1 VEVLVAHTDPAA
13 RAALREALASTS
25 LAVRSAETTEEVLT
39 EVRANGLDVVVLDHR
54 LAGPRGRVVREIKAD
69 RTAYNTS
76 VVLVAPPSAP
86 RLAELASPDLG
97 VHDVLLE
104 PIVAVDAMARVC
116 AAARA
121 KALSEALLDQARR
134 LEVSLFE
141 DSLTG
146 VYNRRF
152 VMTQLASLISGARRH
167 GRPLSVAMIDID
179 RFKAFNDRYGHAVGD
194 RVLQIVAGALQDR
207 MRGEDCLGR
216 LGGEEFLA
224 LLTDTDEDA
233 APRIAER
240 LRATVEAV
248 RVPTDAGLLHVTV
261 SLGWAT
267 WDEEEDVDALVRRA
281 DEALYAAK
289 AGGRDRV
296 EGAATLRRRV

>member
-1 VEVLVAHTDPAA
+1 VGVLVAHTDPAA
-13 RAALREALASTS
+13 RAALREALAGTGLS
-25 LAVRSAETTEEVLT
+25 VRSAQTSEGVLAH
-39 EVRANGLDVVVLDHR
+39 VRANGLDVVLLDHR

-69 RTAYNTS
+69 RAAYNTS
-76 VVLVAPPSAP
+76 VVLVAPPGTPGLTEA
-86 RLAELASPDLG
+86 ASPHLG

-104 PIVAVDAMARVC
+104 PIVAVDAVARVC
-116 AAARA
+116 SAVRA
-121 KALSEALLDQARR
+121 KALAEELLEQARR
-134 LEVSLFE
+134 LEISLYE
-141 DSLTG
+141 DALTG

-152 VMTQLASLISGARRH
+152 VMTQLAALISGARRH
-167 GRPLSVAMIDID
+167 GRPLSVAMIDVD

-194 RVLQIVAGALQDR
+194 RVLQAVAGALQDR
-207 MRGEDCLGR
+207 MRREDCLGR
-216 LGGEEFLA
+216 LGGEEFLG

-233 APRIAER
+233 APLIAER

-248 RVPTDAGLLHVTV
+248 RVPSDAGLLNVTV

-296 EGAATLRRRV
+296 HAAASLRRRI